1 MMLLRFI
8 LLSTVLFSWSQ
19 ATSAEEEEEPANFLL
34 PSYPVTYSTGSI
46 LQKSGRDNF
55 LVPEWLQNIPQESRV
70 AKYRKRRFLNFPT
83 GSSLIMRTALSI
95 AVKGIP
101 GIVSVDFGINMNVKL
116 PNNSD
121 INLGRSLDGAAND
134 RRDFLGRME
143 TFLSTFGIDG
153 HECTLRTICEVAE
166 LPFDHGVF
174 GEVINM
180 ILTAT
185 IGSSSHYE
193 NNEITDEYAEAEY
206 HGREHGSCDSIYAGC
221 PLSIANILSSAVPI
235 SP

>member
-1 MMLLRFI
+1 MMLQAI
-8 LLSTVLFSWSQ
+8 LLSMVLFSWSQ
-19 ATSAEEEEEPANFLL
+19 AASTEEEEPAFLL
-34 PSYPVTYSTGSI
+34 PSYPVTYSSGSI
-46 LQKSGRDNF
+46 LKSSARDY
-55 LVPEWLQNIPQESRV
+55 LAAPEWLQDIPQESRV
-70 AKYRKRRFLNFPT
+70 AKYRKRRTLNFPT
-83 GSSLIMRTALSI
+83 GSTLVMRTALSI
-95 AVKGIP
+95 GVQGIP

-121 INLGRSLDGAAND
+121 INLGRSLDGAGSDD
-134 RRDFLGRME
+134 RRDFLGKME

-174 GEVINM
+174 GEVVNM
-180 ILTAT
+180 ILSAT

-193 NNEITDEYAEAEY
+193 NNEITDEYTEAEY
-206 HGREHGSCDSIYAGC
+206 YGREHGSCDSIYAGC
-221 PLSIANILSSAVPI
+221 PLSIANILSNAVPI